1 MRAKQDIISR
11 SKKGCLSRGHSK
23 MGNATSLSD
32 DVLARAASFLYHKE
46 QFLALRAT
54 SKRGLAVIRRAVE
67 MKLAHFC
74 RKLVFHGKFEGYDA
88 MRQLKPQEFSET
100 PLYVYLMG
108 RLFGAG
114 CMRLD
119 AAGKSDQSISLIRS
133 FVRQTRGGLRELNLW
148 TARVSSDVL
157 VELCAASPNLVRLTG
172 PNCVHTSDEAIQAIS
187 AACPMLESVK
197 FSQWGR
203 AHNYSPA
210 ETYAQY
216 FPSLQ
221 TVDLGADKHLYRPTR
236 IAAIRQT
243 ALVTHATEL
252 KMGGCHLTPE
262 VVDAIVGTPFGD
274 RLESFGDFN
283 HDSMTTIEPE
293 AVLSAVRGFPNL
305 VNLSLPEGTSLGG
318 PEYYKLMSWHGNL
331 RSLEIW
337 EVPDLEQT
345 CTDECI
351 MALSKCSLLER
362 LLLDGLRG
370 LTSRV
375 VDALLAGRM
384 AGTLRDLT
392 MWDCAA
398 AWDVDDEDV
407 WRGNFASVLRAAD
420 VLRLVEGCGNLS
432 VLSWDK
438 LESDQIREH
447 VRRDPEPCRAIARVL
462 VSRGSNRSTWHTLAR
477 GEELH
482 SLMVR

>member
-172 PNCVHTSDEAIQAIS
+172 PNCVHTSDEAIQAI
-187 AACPMLESVK
+187 PP
-197 FSQWGR
+197 R
-203 AHNYSPA
+203 
-210 ETYAQY
+210 
-216 FPSLQ
+216 
-221 TVDLGADKHLYRPTR
+221 
-236 IAAIRQT
+236 
-243 ALVTHATEL
+243 
-252 KMGGCHLTPE
+252 
-262 VVDAIVGTPFGD
+262 
-274 RLESFGDFN
+274 
-283 HDSMTTIEPE
+283 
-293 AVLSAVRGFPNL
+293 
-305 VNLSLPEGTSLGG
+305 
-318 PEYYKLMSWHGNL
+318 
-331 RSLEIW
+331 
-337 EVPDLEQT
+337 VP
-345 CTDECI
+345 C
-351 MALSKCSLLER
+351 SKVSN
-362 LLLDGLRG
+362 
-370 LTSRV
+370 SRKG
-375 VDALLAGRM
+375 AGRII
-384 AGTLRDLT
+384 TPPP
-392 MWDCAA
+392 
-398 AWDVDDEDV
+398 
-407 WRGNFASVLRAAD
+407 
-420 VLRLVEGCGNLS
+420 RLMRNIS
-432 VLSWDK
+432 
-438 LESDQIREH
+438 R
-447 VRRDPEPCRAIARVL
+447 PCK
-462 VSRGSNRSTWHTLAR
+462 RSTWAPINISTGRRASPPFGKLR
-477 GEELH
+477 
-482 SLMVR
+482 S

>member
-1 MRAKQDIISR
+1 
-11 SKKGCLSRGHSK
+11 

-32 DVLARAASFLYHKE
+32 DVLARAASFLYHKK

-74 RKLVFHGKFEGYDA
+74 RKLVLQGKRERPLTYNDLSHP
-88 MRQLKPQEFSET
+88 QPQEFSET

-114 CMRLD
+114 CTHLD

-157 VELCAASPNLVRLTG
+157 VELCAASPNLVHLMG
-172 PNCVHTSDEAIQAIS
+172 PQCVHTSDEAIQAIA
-187 AACPMLESVK
+187 AACPMLESVS
-197 FSQWGR
+197 FSQRGR
-203 AHNYSPA
+203 AQTYSPA

-221 TVDLGADKHLYRPTR
+221 TVDLGNHNHKLFYRPTR

-243 ALVTHATEL
+243 ALVTRATEL

-337 EVPDLEQT
+337 DHEQT

-362 LLLDGLRG
+362 LFLDGLRR

-438 LESDQIREH
+438 MESDQIREH

-477 GEELH
+477 GEELD
-482 SLMVR
+482 SFTYR